1 MNKRSVLG
9 FEYLNV
15 VNDAIGTPECAKD
28 APPPSTTTTTAATS
42 TIISTSTVFSTVSQD
57 PVSTEANTQEPSDDD
72 SIFRWDIFWII
83 VASLIAVS
91 VLSVVLGLSY
101 VFVIRPRIFT
111 QTMEVTRPAEDIP
124 TDSKYQYETP
134 DVQTLPRLHVLHDPI
149 EGPYIS
155 GINYIKHLNE
165 DGSTRK

>member
-15 VNDAIGTPECAKD
+15 VNEAVATPECTKD
-28 APPPSTTTTTAATS
+28 APPPSTTTTTQATTTTTS
-42 TIISTSTVFSTVSQD
+42 TTTTIVPTVSQE
-57 PVSTEANTQEPSDDD
+57 PNTSDDSD
-72 SIFRWDIFWII
+72 SDVGFRWDIFWII
-83 VASLIAVS
+83 IACVIAMS
-91 VLSVVLGLSY
+91 IICVVLGLIY
-101 VFVIRPRIFT
+101 MLVIRPRIFT
-111 QTMEVTRPAEDIP
+111 RTLEVTRPAEDEP

-134 DVQTLPRLHVLHDPI
+134 DIQTLPRLHVLHDPI

-165 DGSTRK
+165 DGPTRK